1 VFKKKKI
8 ATIFDK
14 ENSTESSFS
23 IVPEKIDETRYFF
36 RDKREITE
44 IIDSNH
50 TSSLE
55 NEAEKILKIEIEKTT
70 QSKQSNF
77 IIIRF

>member
-1 VFKKKKI
+1 MFKKKKI